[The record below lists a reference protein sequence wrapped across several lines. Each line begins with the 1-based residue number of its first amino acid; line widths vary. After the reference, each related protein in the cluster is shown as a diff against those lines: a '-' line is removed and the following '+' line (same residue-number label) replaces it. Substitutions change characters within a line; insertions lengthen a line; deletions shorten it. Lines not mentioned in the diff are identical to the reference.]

1 MLFRSVSQGT
11 WESGRPASR
20 QQRDDLAFIL
30 TSWALVV
37 EYVHDLKRPPRG
49 AAAEAAKAVP
59 ARLVATCREL
69 AIHLR
74 ARHTA
79 FYQRTADEAEL
90 LLSEER
96 QHAKAEDLGRIDT
109 FRFEE
114 STVLEAALDALQQRQ
129 FHNAAQW
136 AAQRLNTDGQQAG
149 PQAASQ
155 RCDSFWLRQDP
166 ARHETWQLIAEI
178 GRAHV

>member
-1 MLFRSVSQGT
+1 MLFRSDGPLCRQINSADARDQFLRAMEATLGLPGNWHRPAPQTHPGSDDSDDLGAAISNAVMSALAQVNVSQGT

-74 ARHTA
+74 ARH
-79 FYQRTADEAEL
+79 
-90 LLSEER
+90 
-96 QHAKAEDLGRIDT
+96 K
-109 FRFEE
+109 
-114 STVLEAALDALQQRQ
+114 
-129 FHNAAQW
+129 
-136 AAQRLNTDGQQAG
+136 
-149 PQAASQ
+149 
-155 RCDSFWLRQDP
+155 
-166 ARHETWQLIAEI
+166 I